1 MIRVGMVAGET
12 SGDLLGAG
20 LINELTRLTGK
31 VIVEGIG
38 GEKLVEA
45 GMIPLYP
52 MDMLS
57 VMGITEVMGRYREL
71 KKAQAD
77 IRDHFLNDPPDVF
90 IGVDAPDFNLALE
103 RDLRQ
108 SGVPTVHYV
117 SPSVWAWREYR
128 VKKIKQAVDLML
140 TLFPFENSIYDKH
153 DIPNTYVGHPLADR
167 LMNPPAQA
175 SARAELNI
183 PTDRRVIA
191 VLPGSRMNEI
201 NNIGPVFLSAAV
213 LLNQKNP
220 DLYFTSGLASERTRH
235 RFMDIHAATS
245 NVPDMDMH
253 LGKTHKV
260 MLAADYIMI
269 ASGTATLEAMLLN
282 RPMVVAYRLSLLTY
296 FIVKSLA
303 KIPYASLP
311 NILANEGFVP
321 ECLQQDCHAEKV
333 ATEMQ
338 ALLDNTVK
346 TETMKQRFAEL
357 SDQLA
362 VNANRRAAEAVFKL
376 VNRVKHA

>member
-1 MIRVGMVAGET
+1 MVAGET

-20 LINELTRLTGK
+20 LINELAKLTDK

-38 GEKLVEA
+38 GDKLIES
-45 GMIPLYP
+45 GMLPMYP
-52 MDMLS
+52 MDLLS
-57 VMGITEVMGRYREL
+57 VMGITEVVGRYREL
-71 KKAQAD
+71 KKARDA
-77 IRDHFLNDPPDVF
+77 IRAHFLNNPPDVF

-103 RDLRQ
+103 RDLREYGI
-108 SGVPTVHYV
+108 STVHYV
-117 SPSVWAWREYR
+117 SPSIWAWREYR

-153 DIPNTYVGHPLADR
+153 NIPNTYVGHPLADR
-167 LMNPPAQA
+167 LMNKPARA
-175 SARAELNI
+175 SVRAELNI
-183 PTDRRVIA
+183 PTDRKVIA

-201 NNIGPVFLSAAV
+201 NNIGPVFLSAAA
-213 LLNQKNP
+213 LLKQNNP
-220 DLYFTSGLASERTRH
+220 DLYFTSGLASERTQK
-235 RFMDIHAATS
+235 RFIDIHAATS

-260 MLAADYIMI
+260 MLAADYLMI

-296 FIVKSLA
+296 YIVKSLA

-321 ECLQQDCHAEKV
+321 ECLQQDCRPEKV
-333 ATEMQ
+333 AAEMQ
-338 ALLDNTVK
+338 KLLDDTGR
-346 TETMKQRFAEL
+346 TEAMQQRFTEL

-362 VNANRRAAEAVFKL
+362 VNADKRAAEAVFGL
-376 VNRVKHA
+376 VNSVKHA